1 MTLRVVG
8 CTHQQASL
16 AMREQLAFSA
26 EQAGEAL
33 SAWKQRFPD
42 TEAVLLSTCNRVE
55 FYAASALPDRTITH
69 DQLVEFLADSH
80 RLPVASVAN
89 DLFDQSG
96 EDAVRHLFSVAAS
109 LESMVVGE
117 PQILSQVKEAYA
129 LAMRQ
134 RSTGPLTHT
143 AFQTAVKVAR
153 RVMGETNLHQ
163 RRVSI
168 PSVAVTD
175 FASRIF
181 DRFDD
186 KQILLVGAGEM
197 AAETLRYL
205 RECGGRHIR
214 IVNRSQQHAAE
225 LAAQFDG
232 RAEPWDRLASALVA
246 ADLVI
251 CTTGATEPV
260 ITASWYEEQI
270 DPHRYQRPLFVL
282 DLATPRDVE
291 PAVGSFLG
299 VYLYSL
305 DDLAEVCD
313 RNRREREK
321 ELPAARRIIEE
332 ETVQFMA
339 DWHHR
344 ATGPTIARLRQLWQ
358 IPKDEELNRLFHK
371 LPDVG
376 DRQRDEIEQFAD
388 RLINKL
394 LHPPL
399 ESLRDEAREDPP
411 HGLLEALKRLFQL
424 DD

>member
-8 CTHQQASL
+8 CTHQQAPL
-16 AMREQLAFSA
+16 AVRERLAFSA

-33 SAWKQRFPD
+33 CTWKRRFPD

-55 FYAASALPDRTITH
+55 FYAACALPDRTITH

-80 RLPVASVAN
+80 RLPVASLASE
-89 DLFDQSG
+89 LFDQSG

-117 PQILSQVKEAYA
+117 PQILAQVKEAYA

-134 RSTGPLTHT
+134 SATGPLTHSV
-143 AFQTAVKVAR
+143 FQTAVKVAR

-186 KQILLVGAGEM
+186 KQILVVGAGEM

-205 RECGGRHIR
+205 FDYGGRHIR
-214 IVNRSQQHAAE
+214 IVNRNQQRAAE

-232 RAEPWDRLASALVA
+232 QAESWDRLGAALIA
-246 ADLVI
+246 ADLAI
-251 CTTGATEPV
+251 CTTGASEPV
-260 ITASWYEEQI
+260 ITAPWYGEQI

-291 PAVGSFLG
+291 PEVGRFLG

-332 ETVQFMA
+332 ETQQFMA

-344 ATGPTIARLRQLWQ
+344 ATGPTIARLRRLWQ
-358 IPKDEELNRLFHK
+358 VPKDEELERLFHK
-371 LPDVG
+371 LADID
-376 DRQRDEIEQFAD
+376 DRQRGEISQFAD

-399 ESLRDEAREDPP
+399 ASLRDEARDGSPQ
-411 HGLLEALKRLFQL
+411 GLLEALKRLFQL
-424 DD
+424 KD